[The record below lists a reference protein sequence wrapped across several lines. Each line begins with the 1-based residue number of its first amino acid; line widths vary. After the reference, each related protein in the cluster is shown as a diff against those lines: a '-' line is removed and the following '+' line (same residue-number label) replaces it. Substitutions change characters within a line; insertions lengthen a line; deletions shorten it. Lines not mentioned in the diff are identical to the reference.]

1 MCLWVLIT
9 LSVTGCAS
17 RYAALSEIALVD
29 LRLGEVTL
37 FETGLIAVVR
47 IDNEGSNS
55 LPITGASYRL
65 YLNDVDV
72 GRGMTSE
79 SMTVPRLGSANQKVL
94 FQLNHISLISRIQ
107 SLLES
112 NQFSYKISGNVYV
125 SEGFF
130 RDRKI
135 PVEHSGR
142 LDLKLKSWNG
152 ELLPVYPEGRPE

>member
-1 MCLWVLIT
+1 MCLWVFIT

-17 RYAALSEIALVD
+17 RNAALTEIALVD

-37 FETGLIAVVR
+37 FETGLKTVVR

-65 YLNDVDV
+65 YLNDIDV

-79 SMTVPRLGSANQKVL
+79 SVTVPRLGSANQEVL

-107 SLLES
+107 SMLES
-112 NQFSYKISGNVYV
+112 NQFGYKISGYLYV
-125 SEGFF
+125 KEGFC

-135 PVEHSGR
+135 PVEHTGS
-142 LDLKLKSWNG
+142 LDLK
-152 ELLPVYPEGRPE
+152 

>member
-1 MCLWVLIT
+1 MRFMCLWVLVT
-9 LSVTGCAS
+9 LSATGCAS
-17 RYAALSEIALVD
+17 RYAALTEIALVD

-37 FETGLIAVVR
+37 FETGLKAVVR
-47 IDNEGSNS
+47 IDNENPNS

-65 YLNDVDV
+65 YLNDIDV

-79 SMTVPRLGSANQKVL
+79 SVTVPRLGSANQEVL

-112 NQFSYKISGNVYV
+112 DQFGYKISGNVYV
-125 SEGFF
+125 REGFC

-135 PVEHSGR
+135 QVEHSGR
-142 LDLKLKSWNG
+142 LDLK
-152 ELLPVYPEGRPE
+152 